1 MKFRLRAGQRSGKY
15 RSGQLVSASYA
26 ARYPHKVSRVRK
38 KTRVRKPAPPKKR
51 LPPEP
56 LETPDWDI
64 SVRYGDDA

>member
-15 RSGQLVSASYA
+15 RAGQLVSASYA
-26 ARYPHKVSRVRK
+26 ARYPHKVARVRK

-51 LPPEP
+51 LPSEP

-64 SVRYGDDA
+64 SVRYGDAE